1 VSCLLA
7 RPAGGRSLTGQRRK
21 GRSSITDQQ
30 RFVTGGVDTHNAI
43 HVAAVVDEVGRIL
56 GPSRSP
62 PSSSATRRLVRWMSG
77 FVALARIGMDGTGS
91 YGAGFARHLV
101 SAGVE
106 LIQVNQPNRELR
118 RHDVDSI

>member
-1 VSCLLA
+1 
-7 RPAGGRSLTGQRRK
+7 
-21 GRSSITDQQ
+21 
-30 RFVTGGVDTHNAI
+30 
-43 HVAAVVDEVGRIL
+43 
-56 GPSRSP
+56 
-62 PSSSATRRLVRWMSG
+62 MSG